1 MKPSPK
7 KQQRSHRKQSKV
19 KTKILIIDNDP
30 ATAGLLRNYLE
41 GEKGFL
47 VLTAETGMDGIRGAI
62 EHVPDLI
69 LLDIRLGDM
78 SGLEAH
84 EGLRANRATGAIPV
98 IYISSFFTLRTIEQA
113 TVKGARG
120 FLSKPFNLPQI
131 YTKVETVLR
140 ST

>member
-1 MKPSPK
+1 MKPRPN
-7 KQQRSHRKQSKV
+7 KQRHSHQKQSKI
-19 KTKILIIDNDP
+19 KTKILIIDSDP

-41 GEKGFL
+41 DEKGFL
-47 VLTAETGMDGIRGAI
+47 VLTAETGMDGIRAAI
-62 EHVPDLI
+62 EHTPDLI

-78 SGLEAH
+78 SGLEVH
-84 EGLRANRATGAIPV
+84 ERLTANRATGAIPV
-98 IYISSFFTLRTIEQA
+98 IYVSSFFTLRTIEQA
-113 TVKGARG
+113 TVRGARG